1 MKTTTTLSGIMLAV
15 AVLVTGCNKSD
26 NMGPAQ
32 EAGKAVDDAGRT
44 VANETRE
51 GVAAADAAAER
62 TGDRVEAAADRTEAR
77 LDAAG
82 ERAEAAADRAGD
94 RVQAAGAE
102 VRQESREAAAEAK
115 AATADATAAAG
126 RSVER
131 AGEKMQDASK

>member
-1 MKTTTTLSGIMLAV
+1 MPVEARIAALSVYPVKGCAGIALAEATLAARGLDQDRRWLIV
-15 AVLVTGCNKSD
+15 D
-26 NMGPAQ
+26 N
-32 EAGKAVDDAGRT
+32 AGRA

-62 TGDRVEAAADRTEAR
+62 AGDRIEAAGD
-77 LDAAG
+77 
-82 ERAEAAADRAGD
+82 RAEAAADRAGD
-94 RVQAAGAE
+94 RIDNATAE

-115 AATADATAAAG
+115 EAVSDTTAAAG